1 MSRTAL
7 RTIRASLGRTLAV
20 DQAEPR
26 LPHFADRF
34 AGNLGGLSQVRSLFM
49 KIHAFA
55 AADGI

>member
-1 MSRTAL
+1 
-7 RTIRASLGRTLAV
+7 V